1 MYQFHGWFALSESTE
16 EYDLGG
22 LDDAVDR
29 VRTRLAEDPPSGVV
43 ASVDVVN
50 GSYFLTMTGSP
61 NRKRDSWVEET
72 IDVVRTLLPGSW
84 GLLYERDDETT
95 LPPGPNAFRVTV
107 LARGELSVRS
117 DPFLS
122 PCVPVVED

>member
-1 MYQFHGWFALSESTE
+1 MVLSTPGHVDLLFDPPLRELDRLIAQARATTPGSRPALRSGIDYEAERRALIKRREAMPAIREMEDTI
-16 EYDLGG
+16 DF
-22 LDDAVDR
+22 
-29 VRTRLAEDPPSGVV
+29 VRTR
-43 ASVDVVN
+43 
-50 GSYFLTMTGSP
+50 
-61 NRKRDSWVEET
+61 
-72 IDVVRTLLPGSW
+72 LPGSW

-122 PCVPVVED
+122 PCIPVIED